1 MKKQF
6 QHNLRRSDGKRG
18 FFLFPLAI
26 CMMLALGMLT
36 GCAEAQTETS
46 KDTETQTD
54 REQEMNEQ
62 DALQQEPADKV
73 LPEVKPNADTAS
85 EAETEEMSG
94 QDQAQSASAGETEQA
109 DTQAP
114 GGRVTLSEDAVEI
127 NDVSVAFASAYFAG
141 DREEMGKY
149 LADSYGGDI
158 DIYSDADTKLVE
170 IMELKGVE
178 DIADAQ
184 TGDTHIV
191 SLECNM
197 AGTGEGLWYLTLE
210 VMKQEEG
217 WKILSYGMEK

>member
-6 QHNLRRSDGKRG
+6 QNNLRRSGGRRG
-18 FFLFPLAI
+18 FFLLSLAI

-36 GCAEAQTETS
+36 GCAAAQTETS
-46 KDTETQTD
+46 QDTDLQTD
-54 REQEMNEQ
+54 REQE
-62 DALQQEPADKV
+62 PADPV
-73 LPEVKPNADTAS
+73 LPEVKPDADTAA

-94 QDQAQSASAGETEQA
+94 QDQAQSGLTGETEQT
-109 DTQAP
+109 DTQTP
-114 GGRVTLSEDAVEI
+114 GEMMPLSEDALEI
-127 NDVSVAFASAYFAG
+127 NDVSNAFALAYFAG
-141 DREEMGKY
+141 EKEEMRKY
-149 LADSYGGDI
+149 LADSYEGDL
-158 DIYSDADTKLVE
+158 DVYSDADTKLVE

-210 VMKQEEG
+210 VIKQEEG

>member
-6 QHNLRRSDGKRG
+6 QNNLQQSDGKRG
-18 FFLFPLAI
+18 FFLLPLAI

-36 GCAEAQTETS
+36 GCAAAQTETS
-46 KDTETQTD
+46 QDTDLQAD

-62 DALQQEPADKV
+62 DALPQEPLDTIESEGKPDADSV
-73 LPEVKPNADTAS
+73 AET
-85 EAETEEMSG
+85 ETEEMSG
-94 QDQAQSASAGETEQA
+94 QDQAQSGLAGETEQT
-109 DTQAP
+109 DTQIP
-114 GGRVTLSEDAVEI
+114 GEKMSLSEDALEI
-127 NDVSVAFASAYFAG
+127 KDTVDAFAEAYFAG
-141 DREEMGKY
+141 EKEEMGKY
-149 LADSYGGDI
+149 LADSYSGDI

-170 IMELKGVE
+170 IMELKGME

-210 VMKQEEG
+210 VVKQEEG